1 MPRVRRPR
9 RGPAMAKYLIK
20 ANYKGDGVKGLMS
33 DGGSKRVEA
42 ASAAIEA
49 VGGSLDS
56 FYFAFGD
63 TDVYAICDFPDTA
76 SATAMSL
83 AINAAGAVALSL
95 TLLMTP
101 EDVDAAVAKSPK
113 YRPPGG

>member
-1 MPRVRRPR
+1 MPKFLFE
-9 RGPAMAKYLIK
+9 ASYTQ
-20 ANYKGDGVKGLMS
+20 DGVKGVQRA
-33 DGGSKRVEA
+33 GGSSRRDAIASMTEGLGGTLEA
-42 ASAAIEA
+42 
-49 VGGSLDS
+49 

-83 AINAAGAVALSL
+83 AINATGAVALSL
-95 TLLMTP
+95 TPLMTP

-113 YRPPGG
+113 YRKPGG